1 MNQTDGMKP
10 TYSIQ
15 NPLVNKLMTPAKKI
29 ARYNIAV
36 NKGKNTKLIFKK
48 ILQVSRQLLSD
59 PSYNV

>member
-1 MNQTDGMKP
+1 MNQMDGMKP

-36 NKGKNTKLIFKK
+36 NKGKKYK
-48 ILQVSRQLLSD
+48 INFQEDFASLSTAAVR
-59 PSYNV
+59 PIL